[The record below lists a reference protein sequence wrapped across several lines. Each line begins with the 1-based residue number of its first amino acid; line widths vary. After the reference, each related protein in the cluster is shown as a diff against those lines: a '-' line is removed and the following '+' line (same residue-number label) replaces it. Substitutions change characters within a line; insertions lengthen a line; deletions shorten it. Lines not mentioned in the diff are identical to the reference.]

1 MEIRRLPQNLI
12 NQIAAGEVVERP
24 ASALKE
30 LIENSLDANATQI
43 DIILENGGK
52 NLISVS
58 DNGIGI
64 QRDHIPLAI
73 ERHATSKLPDN
84 TLNKIQYL
92 GFRGEALPSIAAV
105 SELNLQSKYIDSN
118 QAWCLDVFA
127 GDFNE
132 VYPSTLEIGTKI
144 SIKKLFFAT
153 PARLK
158 FLKSAQVEKSYCHQI
173 VLKMALVNPL
183 VGFSFRADGRELLNI
198 KPENE
203 ADTSYVN
210 RIRNLMGTSFANEAI
225 KIENSKQIT
234 DTKFL
239 KLHGLIGLPTLN
251 KSNYSQQHLF
261 INGRSIQDRN
271 LSGAIRS
278 AYRDTLPK
286 GRFPIFCLFVDVPTD
301 FIDVNVHPGK
311 TEVRFQD
318 SALVRSLLVG
328 SISQE
333 FNSNF
338 FQTTSDISKEAIGK
352 FTLNERVDLYKDYGS
367 NDNQNKKQSI
377 FSNIEVKPLKK
388 ALKQD
393 DFENNSIQT
402 IDNKSFPLGA
412 ALGQFN
418 KNYII
423 SQNSNG
429 IVIIDQHAAHERLTL
444 EKMKFARQNK
454 SIERQILLLPEVI
467 NLEPVPLEII
477 KENIELLEDIG
488 FVIELF
494 GEGAV
499 VVREIPAL
507 LGDADIKQIII
518 DLGDDL
524 SELGLPSSYL
534 AKIDLILGNIA
545 CHRSVRSG
553 RNLNASEM
561 NQLLR
566 EMEKTPNSGQC
577 NHGRPTSIS
586 ISLKDIEK
594 LFNRT

>member
-203 ADTSYVN
+203 ADASYVN

-234 DTKFL
+234 ETKFI

>member
-24 ASALKE
+24 SSALKE
-30 LIENSLDANATQI
+30 LIENSIDAKATQI
-43 DIILENGGK
+43 DIIIENGGK

-64 QRDHIPLAI
+64 QKDHIPLAI
-73 ERHATSKLPDN
+73 ERHATSKLPDK
-84 TLNKIQYL
+84 TLNKIEYL

-118 QAWCLDVFA
+118 QAWSLDVFA

-132 VYPSTLEIGTKI
+132 VYPSTLEIGTKV
-144 SIKKLFFAT
+144 SVKKLFFAT

-158 FLKSAQVEKSYCHQI
+158 FLKSIQVEKSYCHQI
-173 VLKMALVNPL
+173 ILKMALVNPV
-183 VGFSFRADGRELLNI
+183 VGFSFKADGRELLRI

-203 ADTSYVN
+203 GDALYLN
-210 RIRNLMGTSFANEAI
+210 RIKNLMGTSFADEAI

-239 KLHGLIGLPTLN
+239 RLHGLIGLPTLN

-286 GRFPIFCLFVDVPTD
+286 GRFPIFCLFINVPTD

-333 FNSNF
+333 LNSNF
-338 FQTTSDISKEAIGK
+338 FQTTSEISKEAIGK
-352 FTLNERVDLYKDYGS
+352 FTLNERVNPNKDYWS
-367 NDNQNKKQSI
+367 NEYQNEQHSI
-377 FSNIEVKPLKK
+377 FSNIEVKPSKK
-388 ALKQD
+388 ALKID
-393 DFENNSIQT
+393 GFENNSVQS
-402 IDNKSFPLGA
+402 IDNESFPLGA

-467 NLEPVPLEII
+467 KLEPVPLEII
-477 KENIELLEDIG
+477 KENIELLADIG
-488 FVIELF
+488 FVIEPF
-494 GEGAV
+494 GEGAI
-499 VVREIPAL
+499 VVREIPAF
-507 LGDADIKQIII
+507 LGHTDIKQIII

-524 SELGLPSSYL
+524 SETGLPSSYL
-534 AKIDLILGNIA
+534 AKSDLILGNIA

-553 RNLNASEM
+553 RNLNQLEM

-586 ISLKDIEK
+586 LSLKDIER

>member
-24 ASALKE
+24 SSALKE
-30 LIENSLDANATQI
+30 LIENSLDAKATQI
-43 DIILENGGK
+43 DIMLDNGGK

-64 QRDHIPLAI
+64 QKEQIPLAV
-73 ERHATSKLPDN
+73 ERHATSKLPNN
-84 TLNKIQYL
+84 TLQEIDYL

-105 SELNLQSKYIDSN
+105 SELTLESKYIDSS
-118 QAWCLDVFA
+118 QAWSLDIIA
-127 GDFNE
+127 GNFDE
-132 VYPSTLEIGTKI
+132 VYPSSREIGTKV

-158 FLKSAQVEKSYCHQI
+158 FLKSSQVEKSYCHQVI
-173 VLKMALVNPL
+173 LKMALVNPF
-183 VGFSFRADGRELLNI
+183 VGFNFRADGREFLNI
-198 KPENE
+198 KPEIKSDE
-203 ADTSYVN
+203 LYLN
-210 RIRNLMGTSFANEAI
+210 RIRNLIGSSFADEAI
-225 KIENSKQIT
+225 KIENLKHIT
-234 DTKFL
+234 NTKFA
-239 KLHGLIGLPTLN
+239 KIHGFIGLPTLN
-251 KSNYSQQHLF
+251 KSNYNQQYLF
-261 INGRSIQDRN
+261 INKRSIQDRN

-286 GRFPIFCLFVDVPTD
+286 GRFPVFCLFIDVPTD

-318 SALVRSLLVG
+318 NALIRSLLVG

-333 FNSNF
+333 LTSSF
-338 FQTTSDISKEAIGK
+338 FQTTSEISKEALDRFSK
-352 FTLNERVDLYKDYGS
+352 NESFNSVKDNNLNY
-367 NDNQNKKQSI
+367 NQN
-377 FSNIEVKPLKK
+377 IEKSFFNDIQVKPFKK
-388 ALKQD
+388 AIKQD
-393 DFENNSIQT
+393 NSENNLIQIT
-402 IDNKSFPLGA
+402 ENESFPLGA

-467 NLEPVPLEII
+467 DLEPVPLEII
-477 KENIELLEDIG
+477 KENIELLSDIG
-488 FVIELF
+488 FVIEPF
-494 GEGAV
+494 GEGAI

-524 SELGLPSSYL
+524 SETGLPSSYL

-553 RNLNASEM
+553 RNLNETEM

-586 ISLKDIEK
+586 LSIKDIEK

>member
-84 TLNKIQYL
+84 TLNKIEYL

-203 ADTSYVN
+203 ADASYVN

-234 DTKFL
+234 ETKFL

-488 FVIELF
+488 FVIEFF

>member
-84 TLNKIQYL
+84 TLNKIEYL

-203 ADTSYVN
+203 ADASYVN

-338 FQTTSDISKEAIGK
+338 YQTTSDISKEAIGK

-367 NDNQNKKQSI
+367 NDNQNKNQSI

-388 ALKQD
+388 TLKQD

-402 IDNKSFPLGA
+402 IDNMSFPLGA

-586 ISLKDIEK
+586 LSQKDIDK
-594 LFNRT
+594 IFNRT

>member
-203 ADTSYVN
+203 ADASYVN

-367 NDNQNKKQSI
+367 NDNQNKNQSI

>member
-84 TLNKIQYL
+84 TLNKIEYL

-203 ADTSYVN
+203 ADASYVN

-318 SALVRSLLVG
+318 SALIRSLLVG
-328 SISQE
+328 SISQQ

-402 IDNKSFPLGA
+402 IDNKIFPLGA

>member
-328 SISQE
+328 SISQQ

-488 FVIELF
+488 FVIEFF

>member
-64 QRDHIPLAI
+64 QRDYIPLAI

-84 TLNKIQYL
+84 TLNKIEYL

-203 ADTSYVN
+203 ADASYVN

>member
-24 ASALKE
+24 SSALKE
-30 LIENSLDANATQI
+30 LIENSLDAKATQI

-64 QRDHIPLAI
+64 QKDYIPLAI
-73 ERHATSKLPDN
+73 ERHATSKLPGN
-84 TLNKIQYL
+84 TLDKIEYL

-118 QAWCLDVFA
+118 QAWSLDVFA

-132 VYPSTLEIGTKI
+132 VYPSTLEKGTKV

-158 FLKSAQVEKSYCHQI
+158 FLKSTQVEKSYCLQI
-173 VLKMALVNPL
+173 ILKMALVNPL
-183 VGFSFRADGRELLNI
+183 VGFSFIADGRELLSI

-203 ADTSYVN
+203 ADALYLN
-210 RIRNLMGTSFANEAI
+210 RIRNLMGASFADEAI

-234 DTKFL
+234 DSKFL

-271 LSGAIRS
+271 LSSVIRS

-286 GRFPIFCLFVDVPTD
+286 GRFPIFCLFIDMPTD

-311 TEVRFQD
+311 TEVKFQD

-328 SISQE
+328 SISRE
-333 FNSNF
+333 LNSNF
-338 FQTTSDISKEAIGK
+338 FQTTSEISKEAIEK
-352 FTLNERVDLYKDYGS
+352 FILNERVYPNKVYLPDDI
-367 NDNQNKKQSI
+367 QNEKQSI

-388 ALKQD
+388 SLKQK
-393 DFENNSIQT
+393 DFENNSMQS
-402 IDNKSFPLGA
+402 IDNESFPLGA

-423 SQNSNG
+423 SQTSNG

-477 KENIELLEDIG
+477 KENIELLADIG
-488 FVIELF
+488 FVLELF

-524 SELGLPSSYL
+524 SETGLPSSYL

-553 RNLNASEM
+553 RNLNESEM

-586 ISLKDIEK
+586 LSLKDIEK

>member
-24 ASALKE
+24 SSALKE

-43 DIILENGGK
+43 DIVLENGGK

-64 QRDHIPLAI
+64 LKDHIPLAI

-84 TLNKIQYL
+84 SLNKIEYL

-118 QAWCLDVFA
+118 QAWSLDVFA

-132 VYPSTLEIGTKI
+132 VYPSILEIGTKV

-158 FLKSAQVEKSYCHQI
+158 FLKSSQVEKSYCHQVI
-173 VLKMALVNPL
+173 IKMALVNPL
-183 VGFSFRADGRELLNI
+183 VGFSFKADGRELLNI
-198 KPENE
+198 KPEKSDE
-203 ADTSYVN
+203 LYLN
-210 RIRNLMGTSFANEAI
+210 RIRNIMGKSFADESI
-225 KIENSKQIT
+225 KIENSKQLT
-234 DTKFL
+234 ASKFL
-239 KLHGLIGLPTLN
+239 KIHGLIGLPTLN
-251 KSNYSQQHLF
+251 KSNYNQQHLF

-286 GRFPIFCLFVDVPTD
+286 GRFPIFCLFINVPTD

-333 FNSNF
+333 LNNNF
-338 FQTTSDISKEAIGK
+338 FQTTSEISKEAIEK
-352 FTLNERVDLYKDYGS
+352 FALNERMNVNKVYGA
-367 NDNQNKKQSI
+367 NDSLNEKQSS
-377 FSNIEVKPLKK
+377 FSNIEVKPFKK
-388 ALKQD
+388 ALKQN
-393 DFENNSIQT
+393 DFENNSMQD
-402 IDNKSFPLGA
+402 IDYESFPLGA

-467 NLEPVPLEII
+467 NLEPVPLETI
-477 KENIELLEDIG
+477 KENIELLADIG
-488 FVIELF
+488 FFIEPF

-507 LGDADIKQIII
+507 LGDADIKQMII

-524 SELGLPSSYL
+524 SETGLPSSYL

-553 RNLNASEM
+553 RNLNESEM

-586 ISLKDIEK
+586 LSLKDIEK